1 MTEPRQCEGPQDPF
15 CSLKQYVP
23 VPVEGEWFVDN
34 GKVRKIT
41 ESEWT
46 DSDDLCEGFQIWAER
61 VPGECRQCGQ
71 TSGHKMDCS
80 EGR

>member
-41 ESEWT
+41 ESECCLLYT
-46 DSDDLCEGFQIWAER
+46 SDAADE
-61 VPGECRQCGQ
+61 
-71 TSGHKMDCS
+71 
-80 EGR
+80 